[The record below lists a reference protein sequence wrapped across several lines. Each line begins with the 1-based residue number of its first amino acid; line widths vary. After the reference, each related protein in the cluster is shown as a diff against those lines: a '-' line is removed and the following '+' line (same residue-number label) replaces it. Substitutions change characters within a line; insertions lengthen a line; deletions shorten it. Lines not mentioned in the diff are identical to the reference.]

1 MDFRLN
7 LYWNLVD
14 FFVISES
21 KFAFNGNEKPLHASN
36 YLKKYNIDTKKVI
49 IVEYKP
55 SSEMISNS
63 RIDRWPIENFAR
75 QSLLNGIHSTN
86 SSDIVILSDA
96 DEFASI
102 EQIKNAKKTREILSA
117 QTPMYFR
124 KGNYLVLHSKKWN
137 RVRIGPLE
145 KMTNLNLI
153 RNADFP
159 KVKGEV
165 GMHLSYLEL
174 SDTDILRKH
183 KTSAH
188 SEIDKN
194 NEFLLEAFKVGKK
207 YGIDHLGRFESQKF
221 GLIKVINKNK
231 LNNFHTSFLLKYPEY
246 FDFNPIR
253 INYFRRVSASR
264 RLTIGWK
271 SIDVQEIRSIDNL
284 NNWEVMVDLIFAIKL
299 WLRKCILFIY
309 RKLNSNV
316 NKFLAMIMKKLPD
329 KR

>member
-1 MDFRLN
+1 M
-7 LYWNLVD
+7 
-14 FFVISES
+14 ISES
-21 KFAFNGNEKPLHASN
+21 KFAFNGNKKPLHASH
-36 YLKKYNIDTKKVI
+36 YVKKYNIDTKKVI

-55 SSEMISNS
+55 SNAMISNS

-75 QSLLNGIHSTN
+75 QSLLKGIQSKN
-86 SSDIVILSDA
+86 PLDILVLSDA

-102 EQIKNAKKTREILSA
+102 EQIKNAKNTKDILSA

-137 RVRIGPLE
+137 RVRIGPIE
-145 KMTNLNLI
+145 KMTDLNLI
-153 RNADFP
+153 RNTNFP
-159 KVKGEV
+159 EVKGEV

-207 YGIDHLGRFESQKF
+207 YGIDHLGRFETQKF
-221 GLIKVINKNK
+221 GLIKVLEQSK
-231 LNNFHTSFLLKYPEY
+231 LNDFHNSFLLKYPEY
-246 FDFNPIR
+246 FDFNPVM

-271 SIDVQEIRSIDNL
+271 NINVEEIKKIDNL
-284 NNWEVMVDLIFAIKL
+284 SNWEVIVDLLFAIKL
-299 WLRKCILFIY
+299 WIRKCTFFIY
-309 RKLNSNV
+309 RKLNSNIK
-316 NKFLAMIMKKLPD
+316 KFLPIVMKKLSD